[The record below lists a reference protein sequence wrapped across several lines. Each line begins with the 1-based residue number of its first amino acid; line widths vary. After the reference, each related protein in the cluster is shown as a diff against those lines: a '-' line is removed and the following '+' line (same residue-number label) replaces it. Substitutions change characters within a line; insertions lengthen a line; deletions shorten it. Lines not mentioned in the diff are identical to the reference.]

1 MNKDE
6 LLDDIK
12 QAFIENEDLRSIVM
26 DINSYDGYFDDMQWW
41 DNDEEF
47 FETFYGDDIMSA
59 VRAVCYGE
67 YNYTDEY
74 VKINAY
80 GNLETTNYIQDE
92 LEGYVDDIVEHIVD
106 NWSEFSN
113 IDVSQETKD
122 MIEEYIN
129 SSEEEA

>member
-1 MNKDE
+1 MNKEE
-6 LLDDIK
+6 LLDSIK

-92 LEGYVDDIVEHIVD
+92 LEGYVDDIVEHIID
-106 NWSEFSN
+106 NWSELNN
-113 IDVSQETKD
+113 IDISQETKD

-129 SSEEEA
+129 MEG

>member
-1 MNKDE
+1 MNKEE
-6 LLDDIK
+6 LLNDIK

-47 FETFYGDDIMSA
+47 FETFFGTAIMDA

-92 LEGYVDDIVEHIVD
+92 LEGYVDDIVEHIID
-106 NWSEFSN
+106 NWSELNN

-129 SSEEEA
+129 MEG

>member
-1 MNKDE
+1 MNKEE
-6 LLDDIK
+6 LLDNIK

-47 FETFYGDDIMSA
+47 FETFFGTVIMDA

-92 LEGYVDDIVEHIVD
+92 LEGYVDDIVEHIID
-106 NWSEFSN
+106 NWSELNN

-129 SSEEEA
+129 MEG

>member
-1 MNKDE
+1 MNKEE
-6 LLDDIK
+6 LLDNIK

-47 FETFYGDDIMSA
+47 FETFYGDDIMGA

-92 LEGYVDDIVEHIVD
+92 LEGYVDDIVEHIID
-106 NWSEFSN
+106 NWSELNN

-129 SSEEEA
+129 MEG

>member
-1 MNKDE
+1 MNKEE
-6 LLDDIK
+6 LLNDIK

-92 LEGYVDDIVEHIVD
+92 LEGYVDDIVEHIID
-106 NWSEFSN
+106 NWSELNN
-113 IDVSQETKD
+113 IDISQETKD

-129 SSEEEA
+129 MEG

>member
-1 MNKDE
+1 MNKEE
-6 LLDDIK
+6 LLDSIK

-26 DINSYDGYFDDMQWW
+26 DINSYDGYFDDIQWW
-41 DNDEEF
+41 DNDEDF
-47 FETFYGDDIMSA
+47 FETFFGTAIMDA

-92 LEGYVDDIVEHIVD
+92 LEGYVDDIVEHIID
-106 NWSEFSN
+106 NWSELNN

-129 SSEEEA
+129 MEG

>member
-1 MNKDE
+1 MNKEE
-6 LLDDIK
+6 LLDNIK

-47 FETFYGDDIMSA
+47 FETFFGTAIMDA

-92 LEGYVDDIVEHIVD
+92 LEGYVDDIVEHIID
-106 NWSEFSN
+106 NWSELNN

-129 SSEEEA
+129 MEG

>member
-6 LLDDIK
+6 LLDSIK

-41 DNDEEF
+41 DNDEDF
-47 FETFYGDDIMSA
+47 FETFFGTAIMDA

-92 LEGYVDDIVEHIVD
+92 LEGYVDDIVEHIID
-106 NWSEFSN
+106 NWSELNN
-113 IDVSQETKD
+113 IDISQETKD

-129 SSEEEA
+129 MEG

>member
-1 MNKDE
+1 MNKEE
-6 LLDDIK
+6 LLNDIK

-47 FETFYGDDIMSA
+47 FETFFGTAIMDA

-74 VKINAY
+74 VKINAD

-92 LEGYVDDIVEHIVD
+92 LEGYVDDIVEHIID
-106 NWSEFSN
+106 NWSELNN

-129 SSEEEA
+129 MEG

>member
-1 MNKDE
+1 
-6 LLDDIK
+6 
-12 QAFIENEDLRSIVM
+12 M
-26 DINSYDGYFDDMQWW
+26 D
-41 DNDEEF
+41 
-47 FETFYGDDIMSA
+47 A

-92 LEGYVDDIVEHIVD
+92 LEGYVDDIVEHIID
-106 NWSEFSN
+106 NWSELNN

-129 SSEEEA
+129 MEG

>member
-1 MNKDE
+1 
-6 LLDDIK
+6 
-12 QAFIENEDLRSIVM
+12 M

-47 FETFYGDDIMSA
+47 FETFFGTAIMDA

-92 LEGYVDDIVEHIVD
+92 LEGYVDDIVEHIID
-106 NWSEFSN
+106 NWSELNN

-129 SSEEEA
+129 MEG

>member
-1 MNKDE
+1 MNKEE
-6 LLDDIK
+6 LLDSIK

-41 DNDEEF
+41 DNDEDF
-47 FETFYGDDIMSA
+47 FETFFGTAIMDA

-92 LEGYVDDIVEHIVD
+92 LEGYVDDIVEHIID
-106 NWSEFSN
+106 NWSELNN
-113 IDVSQETKD
+113 IDISQETKD

-129 SSEEEA
+129 MEG

>member
-1 MNKDE
+1 MNKEE
-6 LLDDIK
+6 LLNDIK

-47 FETFYGDDIMSA
+47 FETFYGDDIMGA

-92 LEGYVDDIVEHIVD
+92 LEGYVDDIVEHIID
-106 NWSEFSN
+106 NWSELNN

-129 SSEEEA
+129 MEG

>member
-1 MNKDE
+1 MNKEE
-6 LLDDIK
+6 LLNDIK

-41 DNDEEF
+41 DNDEDF
-47 FETFYGDDIMSA
+47 FETFFGTAIMDA

-92 LEGYVDDIVEHIVD
+92 LEGYVDDIVEHIID
-106 NWSEFSN
+106 NWSELNN

-129 SSEEEA
+129 MEG

>member
-6 LLDDIK
+6 LLDSFK

-41 DNDEEF
+41 DNDEDF
-47 FETFYGDDIMSA
+47 FETFFGTAIMDA

-92 LEGYVDDIVEHIVD
+92 LEGYVDDIVEHIID
-106 NWSEFSN
+106 NWSELNN
-113 IDVSQETKD
+113 IDISQETKD

-129 SSEEEA
+129 MEG